1 MFVITMDQLHYTLL
15 LTMDMLKLSN
25 YHFQRRHLNL
35 WWDFLG
41 DFQTLWSLWSFCAK
55 NMIWCSN
62 VRKVPFRNRYDR
74 GHKKLSLLSSNGQKM
89 HICFILH
96 EKKFTKNL
104 LHHHVLLFRFVSV
117 FAKKSHPISVMCWSW
132 EDNWVETKYC

>member
-1 MFVITMDQLHYTLL
+1 MDQLHYTLL

-25 YHFQRRHLNL
+25 YHFERRHLNFVL
-35 WWDFLG
+35 RLFRWFSNIVAFMIL
-41 DFQTLWSLWSFCAK
+41 LCK

-74 GHKKLSLLSSNGQKM
+74 GHKKLSLLSSNGQKI

-96 EKKFTKNL
+96 EKKFTENL